1 VTSTSALHRNQ
12 QQYPPATLRVCAAS
26 PTLST
31 PSSHSLFEGGARRE
45 SPSSAGSSAATSKV
59 HTMTNSI
66 WRRTSLLPLL
76 FLYYKRNAS
85 FHFCNLS
92 AAALASS
99 RTRHN
104 REAPAPGCR
113 DGSVAQTHPPP
124 ATSPVWPAAAVCRV
138 WCIRLGT
145 QACCEHGSSVH
156 NHPLRSECPGFGDK
170 CSRIQGRSRCNCAP
184 NSQPGQ
190 PPGSTIEAIIL
201 VPCHPSASPSVHI
214 VALAMR
220 PNHSQS
226 GPLHARMGALSL

>member
-1 VTSTSALHRNQ
+1 
-12 QQYPPATLRVCAAS
+12 
-26 PTLST
+26 
-31 PSSHSLFEGGARRE
+31 
-45 SPSSAGSSAATSKV
+45 
-59 HTMTNSI
+59 MTNSI

-214 VALAMR
+214 VPTIVSRARCTHEWALCHCEQIQYPSPCNLRSRSNRCR
-220 PNHSQS
+220 PRNAACGGIWQGCQAQRTLYGALPANHSS
-226 GPLHARMGALSL
+226 PAGAASSS